1 MRCPRPRW
9 VGGNVRSRK
18 TEPNGRISTTWNP
31 TGADVTTQQPP
42 HRLLVAED
50 DPEIRQ
56 ALHRILTYEGYEV
69 VTVNDGAAALE
80 GVREHEPDAILLD
93 VMMPFV
99 DGLGVCRRLR
109 EGGDRTPI
117 LMLTARDELD
127 DRVSGLDA
135 GADDYVTKP
144 FELAELLARVRALLR
159 RNDEEVGEVLTA
171 GPFTM
176 DIPRR
181 IVRGASGEIDLTRT
195 EFAIFELLL
204 RNVGIVLERSVMY
217 DRIWG
222 YDFGDSSRSL
232 DVHIG
237 YLRRK
242 LEADGTPRMIETVR
256 GVGFVL
262 RVER

>member
-1 MRCPRPRW
+1 MTSPERP
-9 VGGNVRSRK
+9 
-18 TEPNGRISTTWNP
+18 
-31 TGADVTTQQPP
+31 TQ
-42 HRLLVAED
+42 LLVAED

-56 ALHRILTYEGYEV
+56 ALDRILSYEGYEV
-69 VTVNDGAAALE
+69 ITVNDGAAALE
-80 GVREHEPDAILLD
+80 AAREHEPAAILLD

-99 DGLGVCRRLR
+99 DGLAVCRRLR
-109 EGGDRTPI
+109 QSGDRTPV
-117 LMLTARDELD
+117 LMLTARNELS

-144 FELAELLARVRALLR
+144 FELEELLARIRALVR
-159 RNDEEVGEVLTA
+159 RTADDIGDVLTV
-171 GPFTM
+171 GPFTL
-176 DIPRR
+176 DVPRR
-181 IVRGASGEIDLTRT
+181 QVSGPSGPIELTRT
-195 EFAIFELLL
+195 EFSILELLM

-242 LEADGTPRMIETVR
+242 LEVDGTPRLIETVR

-262 RVER
+262 RAER